1 MENKNNYEL
10 SFWLSSEL
18 NEKEAEIKFNDLLK
32 ELEKLG
38 SLINVSQLPQLKPLA
53 YPIKKEKTIH
63 ENAYFGFVQ
72 FSLEKN
78 LITSLKKSLNLNNE
92 IIRFLI
98 IHKEI
103 KQKIKIPSGF
113 FKKSSL
119 NKSEK
124 EEIRSKEK
132 PEKPEK
138 PEKEISLEELDEK
151 LNEIL
156 KK

>member
-18 NEKEAEIKFNDLLK
+18 NEKEAEVKFNDLLK
-32 ELEKLG
+32 ELEKSG
-38 SLINVSQLPQLKPLA
+38 ALINVSQLPQLNPLA
-53 YPIKKEKTIH
+53 YPIKKEKKVYSS
-63 ENAYFGFVQ
+63 AYFGFIQ
-72 FSLEKN
+72 FSLEKES
-78 LITSLKKSLNLNNE
+78 ITSLKKKISFDNE

-98 IHKEI
+98 VHKEEI
-103 KQKIKIPSGF
+103 KQKIKIPSSL

-119 NKSEK
+119 DKLKQDTLTEKKEK
-124 EEIRSKEK
+124 EQ
-132 PEKPEK
+132 K
-138 PEKEISLEELDEK
+138 PEKEVSLEDLDKK

>member
-10 SFWLSSEL
+10 TFWLSSEL
-18 NEKEAEIKFNDLLK
+18 NEKEAETNFNDLLK

-38 SLINVSQLPQLKPLA
+38 ALINVSQLPQLKPLA
-53 YPIKKEKTIH
+53 YPIKKEKKVYL
-63 ENAYFGFVQ
+63 NAYFGFIQ
-72 FSLEKN
+72 FGLEKKS
-78 LITSLKKSLNLNNE
+78 IISLKRKLDFDNG

-98 IHKEI
+98 IHKEMG
-103 KQKIKIPSGF
+103 QKIKIPSGL
-113 FKKSSL
+113 FKKPSSRKL
-119 NKSEK
+119 KK
-124 EEIRSKEK
+124 EEIKNEEK
-132 PEKPEK
+132 KEK